1 MSHVKPN
8 LCRLLPEFCD
18 LHHETNPRSEKEG
31 ANVGIKSGVPCG
43 DIVDN
48 SHLRD
53 KLQAG
58 ATVRCLFAGIQGL
71 LYATGF
77 VLVWGWVALSVREY
91 VSALTVFLGFG
102 LSLAS
107 LSVIP
112 TTLPV
117 AGLVHAFVALL
128 EEPQLERRFGES
140 LIRYKRSVNRWSP
153 RWPPTRAS
161 P

>member
-1 MSHVKPN
+1 MPFRGNSGTAVRDR
-8 LCRLLPEFCD
+8 LCF
-18 LHHETNPRSEKEG
+18 
-31 ANVGIKSGVPCG
+31 
-43 DIVDN
+43 
-48 SHLRD
+48 
-53 KLQAG
+53 
-58 ATVRCLFAGIQGL
+58 GL
-71 LYATGF
+71 
-77 VLVWGWVALSVREY
+77 GWVALSVREY

-107 LSVIP
+107 LSVVP

>member
-1 MSHVKPN
+1 MPFRGNSGTAVRDR
-8 LCRLLPEFCD
+8 LCFGLGLGGFE
-18 LHHETNPRSEKEG
+18 RSRVCLG
-31 ANVGIKSGVPCG
+31 AHGV
-43 DIVDN
+43 
-48 SHLRD
+48 
-53 KLQAG
+53 
-58 ATVRCLFAGIQGL
+58 
-71 LYATGF
+71 
-77 VLVWGWVALSVREY
+77 
-91 VSALTVFLGFG
+91 LGFG

-107 LSVIP
+107 VSVVP